1 MRLRKA
7 KGRGKEIRKERDQ
20 QTAEPL
26 TPMSARENKKKAL
39 TIQGHKE
46 PALHEQAKVNLPLTI
61 QVK

>member
-1 MRLRKA
+1 
-7 KGRGKEIRKERDQ
+7 
-20 QTAEPL
+20 
-26 TPMSARENKKKAL
+26 MSARENKKKAL